1 VNGLPLLT
9 TRLLHLRLSARSVG
23 EQALV
28 VHYTKSP
35 FHLASLEADVERL
48 DRDLAGL
55 RMALQA
61 IRSRGEE
68 PTS

>member
-1 VNGLPLLT
+1 MNGALT
-9 TRLLHLRLSARSVG
+9 TRILHVRHSARAVG
-23 EQALV
+23 EGALV

-35 FHLASLEADVERL
+35 YHLASLEADMERL

-55 RMALQA
+55 RMTLQG

>member
-1 VNGLPLLT
+1 VSGLLT
-9 TRLLHLRLSARSVG
+9 DAILRVRHSARAVG

-28 VHYTKSP
+28 VHYTKSL
-35 FHLASLEADVERL
+35 FHLASLEADMERL

-55 RMALQA
+55 RMVLQG

-68 PTS
+68 PVS